1 MSTAGRAAGAYRSTQ
16 VGSRSPV
23 ELVAMLY
30 DGLMRFLTQAR
41 DGLATGDL
49 RAKRAGISGALGVLT
64 ELQNTLDMEKGGDM
78 AVRLQALYAYISSRV
93 IESNVNRNV
102 AGIEEALKLVA
113 PLREAW
119 TDIAA
124 ASPAVKVSA

>member
-30 DGLMRFLTQAR
+30 DGLVRFLTQAR
-41 DGLATGDL
+41 DGLASGDL

-64 ELQNTLDMEKGGDM
+64 ELQNSLDMDKGGEM
-78 AVRLQALYAYISSRV
+78 ATRLQALYAYISSRIV
-93 IESNVNRNV
+93 EANLNRDI
-102 AGIEEALKLVA
+102 AGLDEALKLVQ

-124 ASPAVKVSA
+124 ASPAVKASA